1 VEAKGGASAYLT
13 VGKRVLDVVLVLLML
28 PIAIPVGLLIT
39 LVILVTDGGPILY
52 RASRI
57 GAAGE
62 DFSIIKFRTM
72 VRNSDAALQ
81 ELRDA
86 EPQIDREYAESIKL
100 RSDPR
105 VTRLGSVLRRTS
117 LDELPQL
124 FNVLKGEMSLVG
136 PRPVTRHE
144 WDRFYG
150 DQAHFIFRSPPGL
163 TGVWQVS
170 GRSLL
175 PYRQRIKLDMA
186 YAQDCRLTTDL
197 GILVRT
203 IPTVLRGHGAF

>member
-1 VEAKGGASAYLT
+1 M
-13 VGKRVLDVVLVLLML
+13 GKRVLDVVLVLLML

-39 LVILVTDGGPILY
+39 LAILITDGGPILY
-52 RASRI
+52 RATRI
-57 GAAGE
+57 GADGD
-62 DFSIIKFRTM
+62 DFHIIKFRTM
-72 VRNSDAALQ
+72 IRGSEAKLA
-81 ELRDA
+81 ELREA
-86 EPQIDREYAESIKL
+86 QPQVDHEYAESIKL
-100 RSDPR
+100 RNDPR
-105 VTRLGSVLRRTS
+105 VTRLGAVLRRTS

-124 FNVLKGEMSLVG
+124 LNVLKGEMSLVG

-150 DQAHFIFRSPPGL
+150 EQAPFIFRSRPGL

-175 PYRQRIKLDMA
+175 PYRQRIKLDLA
-186 YAQDCRLTTDL
+186 YANDCRLTTDVR
-197 GILVRT
+197 ILVRT

>member
-1 VEAKGGASAYLT
+1 MS
-13 VGKRVLDVVLVLLML
+13 VGKRVLDVALVVLML

-39 LVILVTDGGPILY
+39 LAILITDGGPILY
-52 RASRI
+52 RATRI
-57 GAAGE
+57 GADGY

-72 VRNSDAALQ
+72 VRDSEAVLH
-81 ELRDA
+81 ELRQSQ
-86 EPQIDREYAESIKL
+86 PHVDREFTESVKL
-100 RSDPR
+100 RRDPR
-105 VTRLGSVLRRTS
+105 VTWLGAVLRRTS

-124 FNVLKGEMSLVG
+124 LNVLKGEMSLVG

-144 WDRFYG
+144 WDSFYG
-150 DQAHFIFRSPPGL
+150 EQASFIFRSRPGL

-175 PYRQRIKLDMA
+175 PYRQRIKLDLA
-186 YAQDCRLTTDL
+186 YAHDCRLVTDL

>member
-1 VEAKGGASAYLT
+1 MEAKGGASAYLS
-13 VGKRVLDVVLVLLML
+13 VGKRVLDVVMVLLML

-39 LVILVTDGGPILY
+39 LAILITDRGPILY

-57 GAAGE
+57 GADGN

-72 VRNSDAALQ
+72 IRDSEAALE
-81 ELRDA
+81 ELRA
-86 EPQIDREYAESIKL
+86 TEPHIDREYAESIKL
-100 RSDPR
+100 RRDPR
-105 VTRLGSVLRRTS
+105 VTRLGQVLRRTS

-124 FNVLKGEMSLVG
+124 VNVLKGEMSLVG

-150 DQAHFIFRSPPGL
+150 EQAPFIFRSRPGL

-175 PYRQRIKLDMA
+175 PYRQRIKLDLA

>member
-1 VEAKGGASAYLT
+1 VEAKGGASAYLS

-39 LVILVTDGGPILY
+39 LAILVTDRGPILY

-72 VRNSDAALQ
+72 VRNSEAALQ

-86 EPQIDREYAESIKL
+86 EPHIDREYAESAKL
-100 RSDPR
+100 KSDPR
-105 VTRLGSVLRRTS
+105 VTRLGAVLRRTS

-124 FNVLKGEMSLVG
+124 LNVLRGEMSLVG

-150 DQAHFIFRSPPGL
+150 DEAPFIFRSRPGL

>member
-1 VEAKGGASAYLT
+1 M
-13 VGKRVLDVVLVLLML
+13 LDIAFVLVML
-28 PIAIPVGLLIT
+28 PIAIPVGLLIA
-39 LVILVTDGGPILY
+39 LAIVVTDGGPVLY
-52 RASRI
+52 RSTRI
-57 GAAGE
+57 GADGN

-72 VRNSDAALQ
+72 VRDSEAQLA
-81 ELRDA
+81 ELRQGEADA
-86 EPQIDREYAESIKL
+86 DREFAETIKL
-100 RSDPR
+100 RRDPR
-105 VTRLGSVLRRTS
+105 VTRLGGVLRKSS

-124 FNVLKGEMSLVG
+124 LNVLSAQMSLVG

-150 DQAHFIFRSPPGL
+150 DQAPFIFRSRPGL

-175 PYRQRIKLDMA
+175 PYRQRIQLDLA
-186 YAQDCRLTTDL
+186 YAQECRLTTDL

>member
-1 VEAKGGASAYLT
+1 MEPVGGASTYIQ
-13 VGKRVLDVVLVLLML
+13 VGKRALDIVLVVLLLPLAL
-28 PIAIPVGLLIT
+28 PVAALIALAILI
-39 LVILVTDGGPILY
+39 TDGGGLIY
-52 RASRI
+52 RSPRI
-57 GAAGE
+57 GADGN

-72 VRNSDAALQ
+72 VRDSDKAL
-81 ELRDA
+81 EDLR
-86 EPQIDREYAESIKL
+86 ENPLFDREFSETLKL
-100 RSDPR
+100 KADPR
-105 VTRLGSVLRRTS
+105 VTRLGRVLRRTS

-124 FNVLKGEMSLVG
+124 LNVLTGDMSLVG

-150 DQAHFIFRSPPGL
+150 EQAPFIFRSRPGL

-186 YAQDCRLTTDL
+186 YAQDCRLATDL

>member
-1 VEAKGGASAYLT
+1 LT
-13 VGKRVLDVVLVLLML
+13 VGKRVLDVALVVLML
-28 PIAIPVGLLIT
+28 PVVVPVGLLIT
-39 LVILVTDGGPILY
+39 LAMLITDRGPILY

-57 GAAGE
+57 GAEGE

-72 VRNSDAALQ
+72 VRDSDVVLN
-81 ELRDA
+81 ELREA
-86 EPQIDREYAESIKL
+86 HPHVDREFSESIKL
-100 RSDPR
+100 RRDPR
-105 VTRLGSVLRRTS
+105 VTRLGQILRRTS

-124 FNVLKGEMSLVG
+124 VNVLKGEMSLVG

-150 DQAHFIFRSPPGL
+150 DQAPFIFRSRPGL

-175 PYRQRIKLDMA
+175 PYRQRIKLDLA
-186 YAQDCRLTTDL
+186 YAHDCRLTTDL

>member
-1 VEAKGGASAYLT
+1 
-13 VGKRVLDVVLVLLML
+13 ML
-28 PIAIPVGLLIT
+28 PIAVPLMLLIGLLIVLT
-39 LVILVTDGGPILY
+39 SGRPIFY
-52 RASRI
+52 RSPRI
-57 GAAGE
+57 GADGH
-62 DFSIIKFRTM
+62 DFSILKFRTM
-72 VRNSDAALQ
+72 VRNSAAMLEQ
-81 ELRDA
+81 MRSEDPRIEL
-86 EPQIDREYAESIKL
+86 ELIESVKL
-100 RSDPR
+100 RKDPR
-105 VTRLGSVLRRTS
+105 ITRLGAVLRRSS

-144 WDRFYG
+144 WDSFYG
-150 DQAHFIFRSPPGL
+150 ENAPFIFRSRPGL

-175 PYRQRIKLDMA
+175 PYRQRIKLDLA
-186 YAQDCRLTTDL
+186 YATDCRLTTDL

>member
-1 VEAKGGASAYLT
+1 VEAKGGASAYRN
-13 VGKRVLDVVLVLLML
+13 VGKRVLDIALVVLML
-28 PIAIPVGLLIT
+28 PLAVPVGLL
-39 LVILVTDGGPILY
+39 LALAILVTDGGPILY

-57 GAAGE
+57 GADGL

-72 VRNSDAALQ
+72 VRDSDERLI
-81 ELRDA
+81 ELRETNARADA
-86 EPQIDREYAESIKL
+86 EFAESAKL
-100 RSDPR
+100 RRDPR
-105 VTRLGSVLRRTS
+105 VTRLGSVLRRSS

-124 FNVLKGEMSLVG
+124 LNVLKGEMSLVG

-150 DQAHFIFRSPPGL
+150 EQAPFIFRSRPGL

-175 PYRQRIKLDMA
+175 PYRQRIKLDLA
-186 YAQDCRLTTDL
+186 YANNCRLGTDL

>member
-1 VEAKGGASAYLT
+1 
-13 VGKRVLDVVLVLLML
+13 VGKRVLDVALVVLML
-28 PIAIPVGLLIT
+28 PVAIPVMALISLAILLT
-39 LVILVTDGGPILY
+39 EGRPILY
-52 RASRI
+52 RATRI
-57 GAAGE
+57 AADGT

-72 VRNSDAALQ
+72 VRDSDSALE
-81 ELRDA
+81 ELRLD
-86 EPQIDREYAESIKL
+86 ENYDREFSETVKL
-100 RSDPR
+100 RRDPR
-105 VTRLGSVLRRTS
+105 VTRLGALLRRTS

-124 FNVLKGEMSLVG
+124 FNVLIGEMTLVG

-150 DQAHFIFRSPPGL
+150 DKAAFIFQSKPGL
-163 TGVWQVS
+163 TGFWQVS

-175 PYRQRIKLDMA
+175 PYRQRIKLDLA
-186 YAQDCRLTTDL
+186 YAQECRLTTDL

>member
-1 VEAKGGASAYLT
+1 M
-13 VGKRVLDVVLVLLML
+13 GKRVLDVVLVLLML

-39 LVILVTDGGPILY
+39 LVILITDGGPILY

-57 GAAGE
+57 GAAGD

-86 EPQIDREYAESIKL
+86 EPHVDREFAEAIKL

-105 VTRLGSVLRRTS
+105 VTRLGNVLRRTS

-150 DQAHFIFRSPPGL
+150 EQAPFIFRSRPGL

-175 PYRQRIKLDMA
+175 PYRQRIKLDLA

-197 GILVRT
+197 SILVRT

>member
-1 VEAKGGASAYLT
+1 
-13 VGKRVLDVVLVLLML
+13 VGKRVFDVAFVL
-28 PIAIPVGLLIT
+28 IALVVAVPVAALIALAILIT
-39 LVILVTDGGPILY
+39 DGRPILY
-52 RASRI
+52 RSKRI
-57 GAAGE
+57 GADGNE
-62 DFSIIKFRTM
+62 FSIIKFRTM
-72 VRNSDAALQ
+72 VRNSDVALA
-81 ELRDA
+81 ELREAMQSVDD
-86 EPQIDREYAESIKL
+86 EFSESVKL
-100 RSDPR
+100 RRDPR
-105 VTRLGSVLRRTS
+105 VTRLGAVLRKSS

-124 FNVLKGEMSLVG
+124 YNILKGDMSVVG

-150 DQAHFIFRSPPGL
+150 DQAPFIFRSRPGL

-175 PYRQRIKLDMA
+175 PYRQRIKLDLA
-186 YAQDCRLTTDL
+186 YAEDCRLVTDL